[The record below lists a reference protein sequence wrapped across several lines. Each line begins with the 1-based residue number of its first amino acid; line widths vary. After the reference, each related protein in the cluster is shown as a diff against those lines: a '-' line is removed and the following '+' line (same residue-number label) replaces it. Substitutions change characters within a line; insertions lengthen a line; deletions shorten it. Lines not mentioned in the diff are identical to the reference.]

1 MKHLMLLLVMVIVPF
16 NVNAWEVVDSSR
28 ERVRLDYPEAGKAFV
43 ETIDLTAV
51 RIDELLW
58 SENLWVEAL
67 ARNLISIDESNAS
80 DQIWIN
86 WLEVYFFNPQ
96 LMGDPYILPPGE
108 IVFFENRRVYSV
120 GGGFSFSM

>member
-1 MKHLMLLLVMVIVPF
+1 MV
-16 NVNAWEVVDSSR
+16 DRSR
-28 ERVRLDYPEAGKAFV
+28 EQVIYDFPEVGKAFV
-43 ETIDLTAV
+43 ETTDLTAV

-58 SENLWVEAL
+58 SDNLWVEAL
-67 ARNLISIDESNAS
+67 AQNLISVDETKVS

-108 IVFFENRRVYSV
+108 IVFFENRRVKSV

>member
-1 MKHLMLLLVMVIVPF
+1 MKRLMLLLIMVFVPF
-16 NVNAWEVVDSSR
+16 TVNAWEVVDRFR
-28 ERVRLDYPEAGKAFV
+28 EQVINDSPELGMAFV
-43 ETIDLTAV
+43 ETTDLTAV

-58 SENLWVEAL
+58 SDNLWVEAL

-108 IVFFENRRVYSV
+108 IVFFEKTTTDSV
-120 GGGFSFSM
+120 SPGLVSYY